1 MKIYDELTGLYNG
14 EGFLGKVEEC
24 LEKHSGQDY
33 QLIRFDIKNFKFV
46 NAIFGRRSGNMLL
59 AEIGETLKENE
70 YPGEVCGRIDSDRF
84 AVFIHSSY
92 SDSLTRLILNTKF
105 RVKDSNAY
113 PVHICIGI
121 YNIREQD
128 RSVAEMCDRA
138 GMALVTAKSNLLEQK
153 VFYNEKMYERLL
165 LEHEL
170 SMQLPEALQ
179 GGQLVC
185 YLQPQSDE
193 DGVIKGAEALVRWMH
208 PQRGLMM
215 PAEFVPFFERN
226 YMIVEIDQF
235 IWEEACK
242 ILQKWMNEG
251 REDMYISVNVSAR
264 DLESIDVYK
273 TLMGLVEK
281 YDLNPSMLKV
291 EITEGTIMQNPLR
304 QIKLIGKLRTAGF
317 YVEMDDFG
325 SGYSS
330 ISMLKDI
337 EIDAVKMDMRFFGK
351 TDHMDRSRKII
362 ESMVNLLR
370 DFEMTIIA
378 EGVETK
384 RQVDFLSSISCDI
397 FQGYYF
403 SKPVTVEEFER
414 KVFCQGSN

>member
-414 KVFCQGSN
+414 KVFCQSSN

>member
-24 LEKHSGQDY
+24 LEKHQGQGY

-113 PVHICIGI
+113 PVHICMGI

-128 RSVAEMCDRA
+128 HSVIEMCDRA
-138 GMALVTAKSNLLEQK
+138 GMALVTVKNNLLEQK
-153 VFYNEKMYERLL
+153 AFYNDRMYEKML

-170 SMQLPEALQ
+170 SMQLPEALA

-185 YLQPQSDE
+185 YLQPQADE
-193 DGVIKGAEALVRWMH
+193 DGIVKGAEALVRWQH
-208 PQRGLMM
+208 PQRGLLM
-215 PAEFVPFFERN
+215 PAEFVPLFERN
-226 YMIVEIDQF
+226 YMIVEIDLY
-235 IWEEACK
+235 IWEEACR
-242 ILQKWMNEG
+242 ILRRWADEG
-251 REDMYISVNVSAR
+251 HEDVYISVNVSAR
-264 DLESIDVYK
+264 DLESVNVYK
-273 TLMGLVEK
+273 TLTGLIEK
-281 YDLNPSMLKV
+281 YDLEPSMLKV

-304 QIKLIGKLRTAGF
+304 QLKLIGNLRTAGF
-317 YVEMDDFG
+317 FVEMDDFG

-337 EIDAVKMDMRFFGK
+337 DIDAVKMDMRFFSETG
-351 TDHMDRSRKII
+351 HPERSRKIV
-362 ESMVNLLR
+362 EAMVNLLR
-370 DFEMTIIA
+370 EFEMAVIA

-384 RQVDFLSSISCDI
+384 RQVDFLSSISCDM

-403 SKPVTVEEFER
+403 SKPVPVDEFEQ
-414 KVFCQGSN
+414 KVFVCGG

>member
-84 AVFIHSSY
+84 AVFIHSKY
-92 SDSLTRLILNTKF
+92 SDSLTRLILDTKF

-128 RSVAEMCDRA
+128 HSVVEMCDRA
-138 GMALVTAKSNLLEQK
+138 GIALVNAKNNMLEQK
-153 VFYNEKMYERLL
+153 VFYNEKMYERML

-170 SMQLPEALQ
+170 SMQLPEALAER
-179 GGQLVC
+179 QLVC

-193 DGVIKGAEALVRWMH
+193 EGVVKGAEALVRWQH
-208 PQRGLMM
+208 PQRGLLR
-215 PAEFVPFFERN
+215 PGEFVPFFERN

-235 IWEEACK
+235 IWEEACR
-242 ILQKWMNEG
+242 ILRRWM
-251 REDMYISVNVSAR
+251 DMGHDDLYISVNVSAR

-273 TLMGLVEK
+273 TLMGLIDK
-281 YDLNPSMLKV
+281 YELDPSMLKV
-291 EITEGTIMQNPLR
+291 EITEGTIMQNPRR
-304 QIKLIGKLRTAGF
+304 QLKLIGKLRTAGF

-337 EIDAVKMDMRFFGK
+337 EIDAVKMDMQFFGE
-351 TDHMDRSRKII
+351 TVHMERSRRII

-370 DFEMTIIA
+370 EFEMTIIA

-384 RQVDFLSSISCDI
+384 RQLDFLSSISCDM

-403 SKPVTVEEFER
+403 SQPVPVEEFEQ
-414 KVFCQGSN
+414 KVFSHA

>member
-1 MKIYDELTGLYNG
+1 
-14 EGFLGKVEEC
+14 
-24 LEKHSGQDY
+24 
-33 QLIRFDIKNFKFV
+33 
-46 NAIFGRRSGNMLL
+46 
-59 AEIGETLKENE
+59 
-70 YPGEVCGRIDSDRF
+70 
-84 AVFIHSSY
+84 
-92 SDSLTRLILNTKF
+92 
-105 RVKDSNAY
+105 
-113 PVHICIGI
+113 
-121 YNIREQD
+121 
-128 RSVAEMCDRA
+128 
-138 GMALVTAKSNLLEQK
+138 
-153 VFYNEKMYERLL
+153 MYERLL

-351 TDHMDRSRKII
+351 TDHLDRSRKII

-414 KVFCQGSN
+414 KVFCQSSN

>member
-1 MKIYDELTGLYNG
+1 
-14 EGFLGKVEEC
+14 
-24 LEKHSGQDY
+24 
-33 QLIRFDIKNFKFV
+33 
-46 NAIFGRRSGNMLL
+46 
-59 AEIGETLKENE
+59 
-70 YPGEVCGRIDSDRF
+70 
-84 AVFIHSSY
+84 
-92 SDSLTRLILNTKF
+92 
-105 RVKDSNAY
+105 
-113 PVHICIGI
+113 
-121 YNIREQD
+121 
-128 RSVAEMCDRA
+128 MCDRA
-138 GMALVTAKSNLLEQK
+138 SMALVTAKSNLLEQK

-414 KVFCQGSN
+414 KVFCQSSN

>member
-1 MKIYDELTGLYNG
+1 
-14 EGFLGKVEEC
+14 
-24 LEKHSGQDY
+24 
-33 QLIRFDIKNFKFV
+33 
-46 NAIFGRRSGNMLL
+46 MLL

-414 KVFCQGSN
+414 KVFCQSSN